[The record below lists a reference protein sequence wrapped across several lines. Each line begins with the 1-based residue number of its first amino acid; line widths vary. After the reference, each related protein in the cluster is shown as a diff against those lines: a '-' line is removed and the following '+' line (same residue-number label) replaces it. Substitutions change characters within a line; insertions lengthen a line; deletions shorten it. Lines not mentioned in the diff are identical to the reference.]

1 MYPNNGS
8 TIGQYND
15 GGVVFGPDNVLFVT
29 RYPANQ
35 LEQSKPGS
43 IAPDKV
49 IDLTPL
55 GVAGAGGSIGFV
67 PPGFPGAGSMKIA
80 SYGGNAWY
88 HCEFSPD
95 GNGTFNITSV
105 SLRATN
111 VGGPEGIAFVPTD
124 SPVFPPNS
132 VLIVQ
137 YSYGKVV
144 TAPLDANGDPI
155 LAQSQDFIQGLLQAE
170 GACIDPVT
178 GDFLFSTWGQT
189 NQVIRVSGFATPS
202 PTPTPTATP
211 SPSCTPNPWIVM
223 EDYPFAVDSEALAT
237 DGTFAYAFGGSSS
250 TGGQHAEANR
260 YDPFTNTWMAIASM
274 TTGQDFYFHGEYGGN
289 GKIYV
294 IGGGFSQRANRI
306 YDIGTN
312 TWSAGTLVPVGIFG
326 YGHVY
331 ANGKIYVIGGFVD
344 GNYSTT
350 IYAYD
355 VASDTWSAPLAPLPQ
370 GEAQMACG
378 VINNKIFV
386 AGGSDGDNVLNN
398 LYIYDIATNSW
409 TGGTPMPVR
418 ADGPAGTVVNG
429 KLWVIGGRDPSGAS
443 LDNTQIYDPA
453 TNSWSEGPA
462 LIPARSFADAVTV
475 NREGWGQEPVI
486 VGGYSVGTGSLT
498 SVEASFPACGEPS
511 PTPSPTVTPTATP
524 TATATATPTAS
535 ATATPTVSPTPT
547 TSGCVLAAGYWKN
560 HDEWPL
566 NQLQLGN
573 RMYNRQELQA
583 ILRQPPRG
591 NNLVQLAR
599 QEITAKLNIAN
610 GADGSCVAQ
619 TLAAVDALIGNLV
632 IPPVGNGHLPLT
644 SYVRTLGLYNEG
656 RLCAPQCDLP
666 PSPLPSPRPTAR
678 PQPTPGPR

>member
-1 MYPNNGS
+1 MATARSISRP
-8 TIGQYND
+8 Q
-15 GGVVFGPDNVLFVT
+15 VFA
-29 RYPANQ
+29 RQ
-35 LEQSKPGS
+35 LADPKALLLCHLS
-43 IAPDKV
+43 
-49 IDLTPL
+49 
-55 GVAGAGGSIGFV
+55 
-67 PPGFPGAGSMKIA
+67 
-80 SYGGNAWY
+80 
-88 HCEFSPD
+88 
-95 GNGTFNITSV
+95 
-105 SLRATN
+105 
-111 VGGPEGIAFVPTD
+111 
-124 SPVFPPNS
+124 SPVFQPNS

-137 YSYGKVV
+137 YGYSRVFA
-144 TAPLDANGDPI
+144 APLDANGDPI
-155 LAQSQDFIQGLLQAE
+155 MAQGQDFVRGLGGAS

-178 GDFLFSTWGQT
+178 GDFLFDTWGGAH
-189 NQVIRVSGFATPS
+189 QVIRVSGFATPS

-211 SPSCTPNPWIVM
+211 SPSCTPMPWIVM

-326 YGHVY
+326 YGHAY

-344 GNYSTT
+344 GNYSNT

-378 VINNKIFV
+378 VINNKIYV
-386 AGGSDGDNVLNN
+386 AGGSDADNVLNN

-453 TNSWSEGPA
+453 TNSWSDGPA

-524 TATATATPTAS
+524 TATATATPTATQHLRLGNRDS
-535 ATATPTVSPTPT
+535 YRFTYRNANRDGYSECDSDTYST

-560 HDEWPL
+560 HDAVAGKSIAAW
-566 NQLQLGN
+566 
-573 RMYNRQELQA
+573 
-583 ILRQPPRG
+583 QP
-591 NNLVQLAR
+591 
-599 QEITAKLNIAN
+599 
-610 GADGSCVAQ
+610 
-619 TLAAVDALIGNLV
+619 
-632 IPPVGNGHLPLT
+632 HL
-644 SYVRTLGLYNEG
+644 
-656 RLCAPQCDLP
+656 
-666 PSPLPSPRPTAR
+666 
-678 PQPTPGPR
+678 